1 MLQLSPYANRIPVAM
16 GRRTKD
22 EAAAAAWRSVM
33 SLVGWGSG
41 RPPRIPAVARQ
52 LDLSPKQLVLIW
64 RLPPGTTIPMRA
76 MGEKLSCDASFMT
89 GMVDRLEEDGLIE
102 RRPDPGDRRVTLI
115 ALTAKGVE
123 LRERALSALHE
134 PPPEFGALDRD
145 ELEQLAML
153 LDKATAIP
161 APELAQG

>member
-1 MLQLSPYANRIPVAM
+1 M
-16 GRRTKD
+16 GRATKD

-41 RPPRIPAVARQ
+41 RPPRVPAVARQ
-52 LDLSPKQLVLIW
+52 LGLSPKQLVLIW
-64 RLPPGTTIPMRA
+64 RLPPGTSIPMRA

-115 ALTAKGVE
+115 ALTAKGAE
-123 LRERALSALHE
+123 FRERALAALHE
-134 PPPEFGALDRD
+134 PPPEFNALDRD
-145 ELEQLAML
+145 ELEQLATL
-153 LDKATAIP
+153 LGKGAATPSPEP
-161 APELAQG
+161 ARG